1 MFCILRIA
9 SVRKLSCK
17 PSLSSACHCS
27 NSPPPQKKNHWN
39 QWKEQSFFFFL
50 MQQQWSL
57 LFLVHVRSQQ
67 VDDITTQGAR
77 QTGLSESTLRM
88 TIPACGGLILIL
100 LRISFI
106 MSLYQPLPFS
116 VNPNEKCNDKFNLNA
131 QLPWL
136 LVIGNIL
143 CVTLFL
149 AAILQNR
156 FLSRTGTEKL
166 DMACKYISYVYNWI

>member
-1 MFCILRIA
+1 MFCILRIV

-27 NSPPPQKKNHWN
+27 NPHPPKKITGINGKNSP
-39 QWKEQSFFFFL
+39 FFFFW

-156 FLSRTGTEKL
+156 FLSRTGTERL
-166 DMACKYISYVYNWI
+166 DMACRYISYVYNWI